1 MTSFKQE
8 DNTIR
13 MTVDKYF
20 ANLRE
25 KNSPDLIVKICDFC
39 FSLRCTEHHGVWDQ
53 ELLYLNPHLVSYK
66 VNHLKHA
73 SYNFR
78 ATFFLLIH
86 WPIYLY
92 LPEPVIIQGGSE
104 LAQPV
109 FSKTPP
115 GNFILTQTQFLN
127 TYSAPSSRDWR
138 INSTSALPG
147 DLTDRGH
154 KQEASGPDPPSRGVL
169 FGWLSVS

>member
-39 FSLRCTEHHGVWDQ
+39 FSLHCTEHHGVWDQ

-86 WPIYLY
+86 
-92 LPEPVIIQGGSE
+92 
-104 LAQPV
+104 
-109 FSKTPP
+109 
-115 GNFILTQTQFLN
+115 
-127 TYSAPSSRDWR
+127 
-138 INSTSALPG
+138 
-147 DLTDRGH
+147 
-154 KQEASGPDPPSRGVL
+154 
-169 FGWLSVS
+169 